1 MAHLSLDGD
10 TSSTYL
16 PALRHPS
23 SFVMENCKLNW
34 LRHMPNGLFVSF
46 FRSISQMSTPIFY
59 NITLQ
64 RYGVSSHK
72 TIGKYIFLRNVAYDI
87 KLIFK
92 YVVVSYKKGKENL
105 ESKFFFTF
113 HSSKQ

>member
-1 MAHLSLDGD
+1 MDSGKAQNCKERALKPILLYV
-10 TSSTYL
+10 STYL
-16 PALRHPS
+16 LDLRHPS

-72 TIGKYIFLRNVAYDI
+72 TIGKYIFLGDVTYDI
-87 KLIFK
+87 KLLK
-92 YVVVSYKKGKENL
+92 
-105 ESKFFFTF
+105 
-113 HSSKQ
+113 